1 MSVVV
6 YAFCALTALLCAW
19 LLLRSYR
26 ASGYRLL
33 LWSGLCFVALTA
45 SNGLLVL
52 DKLTPWIDLS
62 LWRSGA
68 GLIGMSVL
76 LYGLIFDT
84 E

>member
-6 YAFCALTALLCAW
+6 YAFCALTAMLCAG

-26 ASGYRLL
+26 SGGYRLL
-33 LWSGLCFVALTA
+33 LWSGLCFVGLTI
-45 SNGLLVL
+45 SNMLLVL
-52 DKLTPWIDLS
+52 DKVTPWIDLS

-68 GLIGMSVL
+68 GLIAMGVL